1 MFIII
6 FGLIITNN
14 YYYYYYNYNYIILI
28 INCNIYFVTVR
39 FVMCWAPNTTN
50 GYNGQNIQEKP
61 CLLLKIL
68 NFSSENW
75 KKKLFGTN

>member
-39 FVMCWAPNTTN
+39 FVMC
-50 GYNGQNIQEKP
+50 
-61 CLLLKIL
+61 
-68 NFSSENW
+68 
-75 KKKLFGTN
+75 